1 MIFNFDKIID
11 IDSYDICIKEIKSKV
26 RKEKYKNVLEDIEVG
41 EKKFSFNLKRW
52 ELIDIKISTLLKC
65 FYKFLYQKDCLLT
78 KEYQNEDDFMNRIES
93 YIEKWLDKLF
103 VTDNVFE
110 ENEFLFDLENVITAY
125 VSQLYALAVLSLK
138 RKKCADSC
146 AFLAIAEKIIKKFN
160 EKTKNNKFLF
170 VSAQVFLFIS
180 SLLISDEDYY
190 TAIIY
195 QNKCMVICFRLISY
209 LNPNNEYLNLSNL
222 KKSNRNY
229 VEKAILCICISF
241 YHRGICEE
249 IKGNIIQ
256 SSDSFSQ
263 AKWFSERFLI
273 EVYPELIDFFEDT
286 NLRIKQEVKKLLN
299 SKKTNSNIKKHN
311 TQMNSINNKKVIE
324 KQNELDILK
333 HKYKETIEKIEK
345 LKFPKFNN
353 DDSNSEIVPEILYT
367 LKMTNFLMSEEFK
380 NLVAD
385 LDKLNIHKIDKETKD
400 IINKKIIEIRDKNS
414 YKRLVNLSYK
424 SDKKFNKNKSESNHN
439 T

>member
-1 MIFNFDKIID
+1 MLFNLDKIID

-78 KEYQNEDDFMNRIES
+78 KECQNEDDFMNRIES

-190 TAIIY
+190 TAIVY

-256 SSDSFSQ
+256 SCDSFSQ

-286 NLRIKQEVKKLLN
+286 ILRLKQEVKKLLN
-299 SKKTNSNIKKHN
+299 SKKTNSNKKKHN
-311 TQMNSINNKKVIE
+311 QMNSINIKKVIK

-333 HKYKETIEKIEK
+333 HTYKETIEKIEK
-345 LKFPKFNN
+345 LKFPKFDE
-353 DDSNSEIVPEILYT
+353 DDSKSEIVTEILYS

-380 NLVAD
+380 NLVDD

-400 IINKKIIEIRDKNS
+400 KINKKIIEIRDKNS
-414 YKRLVNLSYK
+414 YKRLVNSSYK
-424 SDKKFNKNKSESNHN
+424 SDKKFNKTKSESNHY